1 VINLKRSEDYDPE
14 EGARFEVH
22 LTKARGI
29 AGEDALPFEAKPQV
43 GNGQDLWT
51 CTTLRDR
58 ELDEV
63 ERLTQEGGT
72 VREIAVEMNLSK
84 SKVNRLQAKLRAEGR
99 L

>member
-1 VINLKRSEDYDPE
+1 MISLKRPEDYDPE

-29 AGEDALPFEAKPQV
+29 AGEEALPFEAKLQV
-43 GNGQDLWT
+43 VNGQDLWT
-51 CTTLRDR
+51 CTTLRDQ
-58 ELDEV
+58 ELEEV

-72 VREIAVEMNLSK
+72 VRDIAAEMNLSK
-84 SKVNRLQAKLRAEGR
+84 STVNRLQAKLRAEGR